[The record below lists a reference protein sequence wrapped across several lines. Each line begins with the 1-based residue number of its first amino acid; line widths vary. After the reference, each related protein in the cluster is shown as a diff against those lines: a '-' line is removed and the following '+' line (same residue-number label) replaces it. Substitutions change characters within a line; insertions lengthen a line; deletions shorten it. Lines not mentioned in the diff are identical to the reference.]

1 MRILKNHLYIETT
14 MSGNMEDSDLD
25 LLTSLL
31 EESEGPQDQDSVSGS
46 DPPADANGQPDEFDD
61 LFDADEDGSYTE
73 EDIDAGDAKLCDIQE
88 DVATLFGE
96 LEDLEHEEEEDSI
109 QNVAERNVIPLPAS
123 PHEKTKQD
131 LEEELKRMQEQ
142 MKKLQDQLQSTA
154 LGQLSRKSPGAKS
167 KATEKSKLNPLRE
180 QNTRKLIESDVFSA
194 QLASPALP
202 KVKHREAPNVK
213 QLRTENRSPPSRLDS
228 SISSQLLNP
237 KSCTSAGKEENCPG
251 AAVSLVTKSPPPR
264 QAPNLSYQPM
274 KSNAHSGVGTG
285 KRISGASPSIENKN
299 TSPTP
304 IPNIST
310 NHVKPNNHY
319 RTATGG
325 TSPGTSGTFN
335 ATNGNTPVEKFSGL
349 RIRRPRVSSV
359 EMERRMTGR
368 KLIRLSQLPDKLP
381 VEKLEDSDWV
391 TFGVIVKKITPQS
404 ANNGR
409 TFSIWRLSD
418 LKNLDKFI
426 SLFLFGDVHKEHWK
440 TEQGT
445 VLGLLNANPMKPK
458 EGSDEVCFS
467 VDNPQKILI
476 MGESLDL
483 GTCKARKKNG
493 DPCTQMVNLNDC
505 EYCQYHVQS
514 QYKKL
519 SSKRADL
526 QSSFSSGPPKK
537 MSRKASGLKA
547 KLCQDGFH
555 YGGVSSMAYAASV
568 ASAVA
573 PKKTI
578 QTKLSNIV
586 VRGADAIALEA
597 QKLAALK
604 KKELQ
609 CSDEF
614 KELLGIPS
622 PGALHLKQHLNKS
635 AVQASQGPGFQSIS
649 ASALLKQQRQQMLES
664 RKKRAEETQK
674 RLLEV
679 PDRADCPSMSSVGE
693 LALRSPRPGNE
704 FPKEPQVASTQ
715 MPKLGRGFSEGDDIL
730 FFNNSPPP
738 APKLSVS
745 AEAKKLLAVS
755 KLRQKGQIISK
766 TNPNSIKR
774 KLSSPSDI
782 LKVAQRVEQS
792 EQAPEAV
799 DEEEPATKKRR
810 EQLAYLES
818 EEFQRILSAKS
829 KHSGFVKEAEAEQQE
844 RYFEPLVKKEQMEE
858 KMRNIKEQKCR
869 AVSCKT
875 CNYTHFKPLESC
887 VAQNHDYKWHD
898 AVKRFF
904 KCPCGNR
911 TISLDRLPNKHC
923 STCGLF
929 KWERDSMLKERS
941 GPKIAGETLLTR
953 GEEHGKF
960 LNSLK

>member
-1 MRILKNHLYIETT
+1 

-31 EESEGPQDQDSVSGS
+31 EENEGPQDRDSVSGS
-46 DPPADANGQPDEFDD
+46 DPPSDANAQHDEFDD

-73 EDIDAGDAKLCDIQE
+73 EDIASGDAKLCGMQE
-88 DVATLFGE
+88 NVATLFGE
-96 LEDLEHEEEEDSI
+96 LEDLEDEEKEDCV
-109 QNVAERNVIPLPAS
+109 QDFAEKNVIPSPKS

-131 LEEELKRMQEQ
+131 LEEELKQMQEQ
-142 MKKLQDQLQSTA
+142 MKKLQKQLQSTA
-154 LGQLSRKSPGAKS
+154 LGQLTRKSPGAKS
-167 KATEKSKLNPLRE
+167 KTTEKSNLNPLKE
-180 QNTRKLIESDVFSA
+180 QNARKLMESDVFSA
-194 QLASPALP
+194 QLVCPAVP
-202 KVKHREAPNVK
+202 KVKHQGAPNVK
-213 QLRTENRSPPSRLDS
+213 KHQTENRSPPPRQDS
-228 SISSQLLNP
+228 SVSSQLLNP
-237 KSCTSAGKEENCPG
+237 KSCISARKQETCPD
-251 AAVSLVTKSPPPR
+251 AAMSSVTKSPQPR
-264 QAPNLSYQPM
+264 QAPNLSSQPM
-274 KSNAHSGVGTG
+274 RSNAHPSVGTG
-285 KRISGASPSIENKN
+285 ERISKSSPSIANKN
-299 TSPTP
+299 TPP
-304 IPNIST
+304 KPVPNIST
-310 NHVKPNNHY
+310 NQVKPNNHY
-319 RTATGG
+319 KTATGG

-335 ATNGNTPVEKFSGL
+335 ATNGSASVEKFSGL

-418 LKNLDKFI
+418 LKNMDKFI

-445 VLGLLNANPMKPK
+445 VLGLLNANPLKPK

-493 DPCTQMVNLNDC
+493 DPCTQTVNLNDC

-537 MSRKASGLKA
+537 MSRKASGLKS

-568 ASAVA
+568 AAAVA

-597 QKLAALK
+597 QKLADLK

-614 KELLGIPS
+614 KELLGMPS
-622 PGALHLKQHLNKS
+622 PGALHLKKHLNKS
-635 AVQASQGPGFQSIS
+635 AAQASQGPGFQSIS

-679 PDRADCPSMSSVGE
+679 PDRGDCPGMPSLGE
-693 LALRSPRPGNE
+693 LALPSPKLGNE
-704 FPKEPQVASTQ
+704 FPKEDQVATIQ
-715 MPKLGRGFSEGDDIL
+715 LPKLGRGFSEGDDIL

-745 AEAKKLLAVS
+745 AEAKKLLAIG
-755 KLRQKGQIISK
+755 KLRQKGQILSK
-766 TNPNSIKR
+766 ANPNSIKR

-782 LKVAQRVEQS
+782 VKVAQRVEQS
-792 EQAPEAV
+792 GQSPEAV
-799 DEEEPATKKRR
+799 DEEEPATKKKR

-818 EEFQRILSAKS
+818 EEFQRILNAKS

-904 KCPCGNR
+904 KCSCGNR

-929 KWERDSMLKERS
+929 KWERDTMLKERS

-960 LNSLK
+960 LNSIK